1 MLKKLYSG
9 TSLNILLSLPIH
21 FTDISIG
28 NSLSHPYTSKIPL
41 GKVLEACLFG
51 FPNPPKWASNI
62 SITVDHIEGQ
72 HLFQYLFSTGQ
83 V

>member
-9 TSLNILLSLPIH
+9 TSLNILSSLPIH

-28 NSLSHPYTSKIPL
+28 DSLSHPYNSKIPL

-51 FPNPPKWASNI
+51 FPKPPKWAGDI
-62 SITVDHIEGQ
+62 SIPVDHIERQ
-72 HLFQYLFSTGQ
+72 HLL
-83 V
+83 